1 MAILAAT
8 PSEILLQPG
17 TYDAIVAEVIVKE
30 RDGRTFLLWVFEVRY
45 SDSKTTKVR
54 RPTSMNF
61 GPKSTARAI
70 VEAVLRRKIRD
81 GEQIDTDDLLGLR
94 VRVVISRGTRRDGG
108 ETNRIEAVLPAPV
121 EDEDDL
127 LF

>member
-1 MAILAAT
+1 MAILIAA

-17 TYDAIVAEVIVKE
+17 TYPAIVAGVDVKE
-30 RDGRTFLLWVFEVRY
+30 RDGRTFLLWTFEVRY
-45 SDSKTTKVR
+45 SDNKTTKVR

-61 GPKSTARAI
+61 GPKSMARAI
-70 VEAVLRRKIRD
+70 VEAALNRRIQP
-81 GEQIDTDDLLGLR
+81 GESVDTNDLLGLP
-94 VRVVISRGTRRDGG
+94 VQVVISRGTRRDGG

>member
-1 MAILAAT
+1 MAILTAT
-8 PSEILLQPG
+8 SGEVLLQPG
-17 TYDAIVAEVIVKE
+17 VYPAIVAGVDVKE
-30 RDGRTFLLWVFEVRY
+30 RDGRTFLVWTFEVRY

-61 GPKSTARAI
+61 GPKSMARAI
-70 VEAVLRRKIRD
+70 VEAALNRRIQP
-81 GEQIDTDDLLGLR
+81 GESVDTNDLLGLR
-94 VRVVISRGTRRDGG
+94 VRVVIGRGVRPDGG

-121 EDEDDL
+121 EDEDDV

>member
-1 MAILAAT
+1 MAILIA
-8 PSEILLQPG
+8 SSGEVLLQPG
-17 TYDAIVAEVIVKE
+17 VYPAIVAEVTVRE

-45 SDSKTTKVR
+45 SDNKTTKVR

-61 GPKSTARAI
+61 GPKSMARAI
-70 VEAVLRRKIRD
+70 VEAALNRRVQP
-81 GEQIDTDDLLGLR
+81 GESVDTNDLLGLR
-94 VRVVISRGTRRDGG
+94 VRVVIGRGVRRDGG

-121 EDEDDL
+121 EDEGDL